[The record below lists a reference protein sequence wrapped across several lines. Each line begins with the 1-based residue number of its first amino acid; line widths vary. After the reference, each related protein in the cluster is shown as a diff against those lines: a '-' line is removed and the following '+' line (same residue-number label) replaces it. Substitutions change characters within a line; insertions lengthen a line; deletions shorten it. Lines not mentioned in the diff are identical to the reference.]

1 MRILLSAFTCW
12 PTESSEPG
20 VAWRFATEL
29 AKRHEVWILTDG
41 APGPIARLK
50 AFLNDHDSPNIQV
63 CPYPARAPE
72 LETTAKI
79 LSLYYAWWQHSII
92 RAARLLHH
100 KHNFHLA
107 HHVTLSRYWV
117 GSSLIDLDIPFVWGP
132 VGAGE
137 RPPMQMLAGFPLKF
151 RLAARVRTIAQKVF
165 EHSSLLKRT
174 ARKTSVAFVSTKDTL
189 ERLQSLQVRDI
200 RLLPQIAFDT
210 TRVAALAKFHAPP
223 PHDRL
228 LLVSAGRLLYW
239 KGFDLAIR
247 TVAEL
252 SSRGVPV
259 EYEILNTGPM
269 QGFLESLARQLQVVD
284 KVRFS
289 GHLQQYSDVLS
300 RIGKSHVLMHPALHE
315 AFGNVVL
322 EALAMGKPVV
332 CLDIGGPAMQISTA
346 CGLSAPTT
354 DRATAVKTMADY
366 LEKLFYDPRGY
377 RLASQAAV
385 HRVQENFSLKQQM
398 EIVGAAYDDALR
410 RH

>member
-1 MRILLSAFTCW
+1 
-12 PTESSEPG
+12 
-20 VAWRFATEL
+20 
-29 AKRHEVWILTDG
+29 
-41 APGPIARLK
+41 
-50 AFLNDHDSPNIQV
+50 
-63 CPYPARAPE
+63 
-72 LETTAKI
+72 
-79 LSLYYAWWQHSII
+79 
-92 RAARLLHH
+92 
-100 KHNFHLA
+100 
-107 HHVTLSRYWV
+107 
-117 GSSLIDLDIPFVWGP
+117 
-132 VGAGE
+132 
-137 RPPMQMLAGFPLKF
+137 MQMLAGFPLKF

-377 RLASQAAV
+377 RMASQAAV